1 MPGQRQCKG
10 RGLAGWL
17 AGRLAGWREWTDLSS
32 AWKGMIVHRVSEE
45 QWRATTTT
53 AAIAPPPRSCV
64 EEPAPA
70 PSEPRSTSKL
80 PDRVLTATLKKPEI
94 NRDTTRQS
102 AQKCPSGPRAPP
114 LLTLSLPWSYHI
126 ISWLCAETNCQKSF
140 LRAGAQRQG
149 HARAFL
155 TKYLL

>member
-10 RGLAGWL
+10 RGLAGWPAGWL
-17 AGRLAGWREWTDLSS
+17 AGGSGRTS
-32 AWKGMIVHRVSEE
+32 ARRKGMIVHRVSEE

-80 PDRVLTATLKKPEI
+80 PDRVLTATLKKPES

-102 AQKCPSGPRAPP
+102 AQKCPSGPVLP
-114 LLTLSLPWSYHI
+114 LSSRYLYLGRI
-126 ISWLCAETNCQKSF
+126 I
-140 LRAGAQRQG
+140 
-149 HARAFL
+149 
-155 TKYLL
+155 

>member
-1 MPGQRQCKG
+1 MHAWAKAMQRQ
-10 RGLAGWL
+10 RAGWL

-53 AAIAPPPRSCV
+53 AAAAPPPRSCV

-80 PDRVLTATLKKPEI
+80 PDWVLTATLKKPEI
-94 NRDTTRQS
+94 KRTRRGSVHRS
-102 AQKCPSGPRAPP
+102 ALAGPALP
-114 LLTLSLPWSYHI
+114 LSSRYLYLGRI
-126 ISWLCAETNCQKSF
+126 I
-140 LRAGAQRQG
+140 
-149 HARAFL
+149 
-155 TKYLL
+155 